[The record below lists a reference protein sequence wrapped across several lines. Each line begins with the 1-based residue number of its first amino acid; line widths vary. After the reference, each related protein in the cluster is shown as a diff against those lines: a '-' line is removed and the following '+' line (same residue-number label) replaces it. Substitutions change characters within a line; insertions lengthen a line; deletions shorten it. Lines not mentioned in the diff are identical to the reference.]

1 MARPRTVT
9 RVHHAVLDL
18 VNEHGHK
25 GLTMEG
31 IAARAGVGKQTLYR
45 TWPSVPAILFDALLA
60 RASPDVNLEC
70 TGPTG
75 ATDAGSTADPAATSG
90 GRIRQA
96 PTPESPSGT
105 LFPELLESLLQRVI
119 EEIDT
124 EPNESLFRSLAA
136 AIQHDPELAR
146 EYRERLMAPQLAQF
160 HALFHEAGIN
170 RAEEATELLLAPIF
184 YRWFMRTPALNDR
197 EIGEHVRRVLHATS

>member
-9 RVHHAVLDL
+9 RVHHAVLEL
-18 VNEHGHK
+18 VSEQGHS

-60 RASPDVNLEC
+60 RASPAESAAI
-70 TGPTG
+70 
-75 ATDAGSTADPAATSG
+75 ATD
-90 GRIRQA
+90 
-96 PTPESPSGT
+96 PTPQSPSDT
-105 LFPELLESLLQRVI
+105 PFPELLESLVRQAI
-119 EEIDT
+119 EEIGT
-124 EPNESLFRSLAA
+124 EPDESLFRSLAA

-160 HALFHEAGIN
+160 HALFHDAGFDW
-170 RAEEATELLLAPIF
+170 AEEATELLLAPIF
-184 YRWFMRTPALNDR
+184 HRWFLRTPAMDER
-197 EIGEHVRRVLHATS
+197 EIGEHVRRVLRATS